1 MQPFRK
7 HTGVVVPLDKVNVD
21 TDQIIPKQFLKR
33 IERTGFGEF
42 LFYDW
47 RFSGEETSAQRSSEK
62 SRKKTADF
70 VLQPA
75 ALCQGFDPGRGKEFW
90 LRLFARACR
99 LGAGGFW
106 FPGGDRFV
114 VRRHLCQQQPEEW
127 PADRRLND
135 EQVAEIMRRA
145 KEIDGYELTVDLET
159 LRVEDGRGFAAT
171 FAMDEFSR
179 HCLLNGLDD
188 IGLTLQHEAEIAAYE
203 AKHPLRAEMKAIC
216 RDIVNLANPRN
227 CVI

>member
-47 RFSGEETSAQRSSEK
+47 RFSGDG
-62 SRKKTADF
+62 KKIADF
-70 VLQPA
+70 VLHQPRYA
-75 ALCQGFDPGRGKEFW
+75 KASILVAGKNFGCGSSREHAVWALADYGFRVAIASSFADIFANNSLKNG
-90 LRLFARACR
+90 LLTVRLS
-99 LGAGGFW
+99 
-106 FPGGDRFV
+106 D
-114 VRRHLCQQQPEEW
+114 Q
-127 PADRRLND
+127 
-135 EQVAEIMRRA
+135 QVAEITRRS
-145 KEIDGYELTVDLET
+145 KEIENYQITVDLET
-159 LRVEDGRGFAAT
+159 LRLEDGQGFAAT

-188 IGLTLQHEAEIAAYE
+188 IGLTMQHEAEIGAYE
-203 AKHPLRAEMKAIC
+203 TRHPVRAEMK
-216 RDIVNLANPRN
+216 DLLAR
-227 CVI
+227 